1 MPPFPLRS
9 KRETEV
15 TQLKKTLDEETR
27 VHELQLAEMRQKH
40 SHGLD
45 ELNEQLE
52 QAKRVTS
59 FEPFFIIF
67 FSVPFIQLLLQPHH
81 VVTASDFFFS
91 LSNLKTR
98 AKCRRTKRSRPW
110 SRRRTSWSS
119 SCRRSRRARE
129 TLSSAG
135 RRPKPWSR
143 SCSSNSQRANVRGW
157 RVPKNSPKCRY
168 CFLYANG
175 TLNCSHQQ
183 LVPDTRENNW

>member
-27 VHELQLAEMRQKH
+27 VHELQLVEMRQKH

-59 FEPFFIIF
+59 FQPFVFFLFF

-81 VVTASDFFFS
+81 VVTTSDFFFFS
-91 LSNLKTR
+91 LQFKNKSKVSTDK
-98 AKCRRTKRSRPW
+98 AKQALESEKN
-110 SRRRTSWSS
+110 
-119 SCRRSRRARE
+119 E
-129 TLSSAG
+129 LVIELQTLSQSKG
-135 RRPKPWSR
+135 DSEQRRKKAEALVQELQLKFSESER
-143 SCSSNSQRANVRGW
+143 QRLESVEKLTKAQVLF
-157 RVPKNSPKCRY
+157 SLC
-168 CFLYANG
+168 
-175 TLNCSHQQ
+175 
-183 LVPDTRENNW
+183 